1 MTFPLRLT
9 LFAASLA
16 LALHPQS
23 AAHAQEP
30 SKASRSTETLSIESS
45 TAPVFLGKGVLTVST
60 LHRHNG
66 AYSGNYEVKVTPL
79 TIASEKGN
87 LSVDFSDDDLRK
99 LNQKTPV
106 TFHGKAVSTSG
117 KNRTVDGRATP
128 TAADHGDITIKIYS
142 ERGKLV
148 FHTTYRLAG
157 N

>member
-1 MTFPLRLT
+1 MTLTLRLT
-9 LFAASLA
+9 VLAASLA
-16 LALHPQS
+16 FVLHPQS
-23 AAHAQEP
+23 AAHAQES
-30 SKASRSTETLSIESS
+30 SKANPSAETLSIESS

-60 LHRHNG
+60 LHRHKG
-66 AYSGNYEVKVTPL
+66 VYSGNYEVKVTPL
-79 TIASEKGN
+79 TIASEKGD
-87 LSVDFSDDDLRK
+87 LSVNFSDDELHK
-99 LNQKTPV
+99 LNQKTAV

-148 FHTTYRLAG
+148 FHTTYRLGA